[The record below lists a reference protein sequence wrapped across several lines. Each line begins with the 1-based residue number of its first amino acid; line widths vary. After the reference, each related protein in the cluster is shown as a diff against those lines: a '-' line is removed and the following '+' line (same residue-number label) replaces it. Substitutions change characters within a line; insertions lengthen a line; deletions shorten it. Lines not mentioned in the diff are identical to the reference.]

1 MCLSFFFLPLDIG
14 TRVVFLLLHPLDL
27 HRDFLLSTIKI
38 PFPIAFTIK
47 YRGADSFYLKER
59 LDLLDR

>member
-14 TRVVFLLLHPLDL
+14 IRGLFLLLHPLDL

-38 PFPIAFTIK
+38 PFSIAFAKK
-47 YRGADSFYLKER
+47 YRGADSFYLKQR
-59 LDLLDR
+59 LNLLDR